1 MKYGAKKDVKKAKSA
16 MKISTKMG
24 LKSAVGKV
32 GKAKSAASTT
42 KGAKEAKPMEV
53 KKTKSAAT
61 NDVPSV
67 KTDAA
72 TKKYKEIIKDMKGEP
87 NATGLVDGE
96 RVDWK
101 FLPRYEGDTPAQQLR
116 EMQEKAKKKR

>member
-1 MKYGAKKDVKKAKSA
+1 MKTGAKEYGKKTKSA
-16 MKISTKMG
+16 MKMSSKMG

-32 GKAKSAASTT
+32 GKAKSAASSL
-42 KGAKEAKPMEV
+42 KGVKQTKPMEV
-53 KKTKSAAT
+53 KKTKSAAMTEVPTT
-61 NDVPSV
+61 NV
-67 KTDAA
+67 DAA
-72 TKKYKEIIKDMKGEP
+72 TKKYKEIVKGMKGEP
-87 NATGLVDGE
+87 NATGMVDGE